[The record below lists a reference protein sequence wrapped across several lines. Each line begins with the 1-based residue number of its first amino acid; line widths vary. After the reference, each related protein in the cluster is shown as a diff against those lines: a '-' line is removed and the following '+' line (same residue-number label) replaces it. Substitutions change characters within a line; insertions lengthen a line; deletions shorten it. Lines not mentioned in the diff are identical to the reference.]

1 MQRIAVSELKQ
12 KISQGERLQLIDV
25 RSSGE
30 FSAGHIPQ
38 AVNMPMEQ
46 VEARLDDLQKAAPV
60 VLICQSGN
68 RASMTCEFL
77 LPYRDDVMV
86 LEGGTSAWIEE
97 GLPVIGSTASRWSLE
112 RQVRLVAGALVL
124 TGAILSLTV
133 NQAWVYLSLCV
144 GAGLVFAGLTNICGM
159 AAVFALMPW
168 NKPKKSSIKASTEK
182 QTAQN

>member
-1 MQRIAVSELKQ
+1 MQRITVSELKQ

-77 LPYRDDVMV
+77 LPYRDDVMA

-97 GLPVIGSTASRWSLE
+97 GLPVIGSTAARWSLE

-133 NQAWVYLSLCV
+133 NQAWVYLSLFV